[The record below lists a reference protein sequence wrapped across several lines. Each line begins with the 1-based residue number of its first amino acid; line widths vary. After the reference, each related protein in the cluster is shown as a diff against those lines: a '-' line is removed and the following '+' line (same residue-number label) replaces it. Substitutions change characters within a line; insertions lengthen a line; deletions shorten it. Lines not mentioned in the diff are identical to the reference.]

1 MSDEQLDNE
10 FKKRIKEVFD
20 HYEDDTANAGWA
32 LLREKYPEKQSDR
45 AAAWLWR
52 YVGVAALLLA
62 VLSIG
67 LWFNVQHKGAKN
79 LAVKNGGH
87 KGPIV
92 VNPATIVKNTHQ
104 AVDPSAN
111 GARQSQVKVVDG
123 AHHTIT
129 PVVSGPAIVK
139 QNNYSTQHIN
149 NNSIL
154 NNTTINNP
162 TSSAIINNNTQN
174 AVAYQPATATGPTLA
189 AAAAKKPVV
198 GNAQAGTSTALVTN
212 NTNPKSPEISKQPAA
227 PVIAMLD
234 TNKKAPAPI
243 AKKQPDKSIQSL
255 FDNDS
260 KYAAA
265 HNNTNDLKIKARSV
279 VFGVYAATYINY
291 SKGSNNQF
299 NAGGGISAD
308 IKLTENLSIVTGVA
322 IAQNSFN
329 YNTLTSTSPL
339 FPATAMS
346 FNTHGNAADLEQLN
360 PTSKD
365 LNASLV
371 GLDVPIDLKYLFNPK
386 KGNLYVTAG
395 LSSGG
400 FINETYSYSTSY
412 NIDNN
417 TQPTQDATT
426 KRSFDNFYFAKM
438 LNLSFGVGYPMG
450 NGSKLFIEPFVKYPI
465 AGMGDQHILFG
476 SGGVN
481 LKFNFDAPRIKR

>member
-10 FKKRIKEVFD
+10 FKKRMKEVFD
-20 HYEDDTANAGWA
+20 HYEDDTSHEGWA
-32 LLREKYPEKQSDR
+32 LLRERYPEKQSDR
-45 AAAWLWR
+45 VVAWLWR
-52 YVGVAALLLA
+52 YVGVAAVLLA
-62 VLSIG
+62 ALSIG
-67 LWFNVQHKGAKN
+67 LWFNLQHKGAKS
-79 LAVKNGGH
+79 LAVKNAGH

-92 VNPATIVKNTHQ
+92 INPATIVKNTRR
-104 AVDPSAN
+104 AADSSANAAQQSPVEVKN
-111 GARQSQVKVVDG
+111 GAR
-123 AHHTIT
+123 HIIT
-129 PVVSGPAIVK
+129 PGIAGPAIAK
-139 QNNYSTQHIN
+139 QTNYSIRHIN
-149 NNSIL
+149 NKPIVN
-154 NNTTINNP
+154 NNP
-162 TSSAIINNNTQN
+162 ASPSINNNTQN
-174 AVAYQPATATGPTLA
+174 NIAYQPTTTSGPGNSM
-189 AAAAKKPVV
+189 AKKPAAA
-198 GNAQAGTSTALVTN
+198 NAQNGTVIVTTADIPKPAVN
-212 NTNPKSPEISKQPAA
+212 NQQTGSA
-227 PVIAMLD
+227 IAMLD

-265 HNNTNDLKIKARSV
+265 HNNTNDLKIKTRSV

-329 YNTLTSTSPL
+329 YNTLTGTTPV
-339 FPATAMS
+339 FPASAMA
-346 FNTHGNAADLEQLN
+346 FNSYGNAAAREQLS

-365 LNASLV
+365 LNASLI
-371 GLDVPIDLKYLFNPK
+371 GLDVPVDLKYLFNPK
-386 KGNLYVTAG
+386 KGNLYIAAG

-426 KRSFDNFYFAKM
+426 KKSFDNFYFAKM
-438 LNLSFGVGYPMG
+438 LNLSFGIGYPMG

>member
-1 MSDEQLDNE
+1 MYD
-10 FKKRIKEVFD
+10 ICCVG
-20 HYEDDTANAGWA
+20 HIT
-32 LLREKYPEKQSDR
+32 SDR
-45 AAAWLWR
+45 VINAHT
-52 YVGVAALLLA
+52 VMDMPGGTALY
-62 VLSIG
+62 
-67 LWFNVQHKGAKN
+67 F
-79 LAVKNGGH
+79 
-87 KGPIV
+87 
-92 VNPATIVKNTHQ
+92 
-104 AVDPSAN
+104 
-111 GARQSQVKVVDG
+111 
-123 AHHTIT
+123 
-129 PVVSGPAIVK
+129 
-139 QNNYSTQHIN
+139 
-149 NNSIL
+149 
-154 NNTTINNP
+154 
-162 TSSAIINNNTQN
+162 SSAVSRLDLNYLLVT
-174 AVAYQPATATGPTLA
+174 AVAYQPATATNPALA
-189 AAAAKKPVV
+189 TTAAKKPVV
-198 GNAQAGTSTALVTN
+198 VNAQAGTATALITNN
-212 NTNPKSPEISKQPAA
+212 NTNPIPKSPGVSKQPAG

-234 TNKKAPAPI
+234 TSKKAPAPI
-243 AKKQPDKSIQSL
+243 AKKQPDKSIQSM
-255 FDNDS
+255 FDDDS

-265 HNNTNDLKIKARSV
+265 HNNPNDFKVKTRSV

-329 YNTLTSTSPL
+329 YNTLTGTSPL
-339 FPATAMS
+339 FPAAAMATNS
-346 FNTHGNAADLEQLN
+346 YGNAAALQQLT

-371 GLDVPIDLKYLFNPK
+371 GLDVPVDLKYLFNPK
-386 KGNLYVTAG
+386 KGNLYIAAG

-400 FINETYSYSTSY
+400 FINETYNYSSSY

-426 KRSFDNFYFAKM
+426 KKSFDNFYFAKM

>member
-20 HYEDDTANAGWA
+20 HYEDDTAHDGWA
-32 LLREKYPEKQSDR
+32 LLREKYPEQQSNR
-45 AAAWLWR
+45 VVALLWR
-52 YVGVAALLLA
+52 YVGIAAVLLA
-62 VLSIG
+62 VASIG
-67 LWFNVQHKGAKN
+67 LWFNMPHKGAKS
-79 LAVKNGGH
+79 LAVKNGRH
-87 KGPIV
+87 KGAVV
-92 VNPATIVKNTHQ
+92 VNPATIVKNTPQ
-104 AVDPSAN
+104 AADTSVN
-111 GARQSQVKVVDG
+111 IARPSQVKIVDG
-123 AHHTIT
+123 THHDATK
-129 PVVSGPAIVK
+129 VAAGAAIAK
-139 QNNYSTQHIN
+139 QTNYPTHQIN
-149 NNSIL
+149 NNPTVNS
-154 NNTTINNP
+154 NP
-162 TSSAIINNNTQN
+162 ASSTIINNKQNT
-174 AVAYQPATATGPTLA
+174 VAYQPANTASTPFA
-189 AAAAKKPVV
+189 SAPVKTPIV
-198 GNAQAGTSTALVTN
+198 SNAQAGTATALINSNAKPPVVSN
-212 NTNPKSPEISKQPAA
+212 QPTG

-234 TNKKAPAPI
+234 TNKKAPAQV
-243 AKKQPDKSIQSL
+243 ANKQPDKSIQL
-255 FDNDS
+255 MFDRDS
-260 KYAAA
+260 KYTAA
-265 HNNTNDLKIKARSV
+265 HNSTYDVKIKTRSV
-279 VFGVYAATYINY
+279 ILGVYAATYINY

-329 YNTLTSTSPL
+329 YNTLTGTAPVSP
-339 FPATAMS
+339 ASAMALNS
-346 FNTHGNAADLEQLN
+346 YGNAAAREQLS

-371 GLDVPIDLKYLFNPK
+371 GFDVPVDLKYLFNPK
-386 KGNLYVTAG
+386 KGNLYVAAG

-400 FINETYSYSTSY
+400 FINETYNYSTSY

-426 KRSFDNFYFAKM
+426 KKSFDNFYFAKM

-481 LKFNFDAPRIKR
+481 LKFNFDTPRIRR

>member
-20 HYEDDTANAGWA
+20 HYEDDTPHEGWA

-45 AAAWLWR
+45 AAIWLWR
-52 YVGVAALLLA
+52 YASVAAILLA

-67 LWFNVQHKGAKN
+67 LWFSLHHNGVKN

-92 VNPATIVKNTHQ
+92 VNPATIVKNTPR
-104 AVDPSAN
+104 AIDSSAN
-111 GARQSQVKVVDG
+111 IAHQSPVKVVG
-123 AHHTIT
+123 GTQRA
-129 PVVSGPAIVK
+129 VKPAIAGTVIAK
-139 QNNYSTQHIN
+139 QNNYSTHSIN
-149 NNSIL
+149 NKPIV
-154 NNTTINNP
+154 NTNP
-162 TSSAIINNNTQN
+162 TSATIINNNAQN
-174 AVAYQPATATGPTLA
+174 AVAYQPATTTNPALGAPDT
-189 AAAAKKPVV
+189 KKPLV
-198 GNAQAGTSTALVTN
+198 GNAQAGTATALITN
-212 NTNPKSPEISKQPAA
+212 NTNSPVVSKQPTG

-234 TNKKAPAPI
+234 TGKKAPAPI
-243 AKKQPDKSIQSL
+243 AKKQPDKSIQSM

-260 KYAAA
+260 KYMAA
-265 HNNTNDLKIKARSV
+265 HHNTDDFKIKNRSV

-329 YNTLTSTSPL
+329 YNTLTGTSPIV
-339 FPATAMS
+339 PASAAMS
-346 FNTHGNAADLEQLN
+346 FNTHGNAADLEQLS

-371 GLDVPIDLKYLFNPK
+371 GLDVPVDLKYLFNPK
-386 KGNLYVTAG
+386 TGNLYVAAG

-400 FINETYSYSTSY
+400 FINETYNYSTSY

-426 KRSFDNFYFAKM
+426 KKSFDNFYFAKM

-481 LKFNFDAPRIKR
+481 LKFNFDAPKIKR

>member
-10 FKKRIKEVFD
+10 FKKRMKEVFD
-20 HYEDDTANAGWA
+20 NYEDDTPHEGWA
-32 LLREKYPEKQSDR
+32 LLREKYPENQSNR
-45 AAAWLWR
+45 AGAWLWR
-52 YVGVAALLLA
+52 YAGIAAVLLA

-67 LWFNVQHKGAKN
+67 LWFNMPREGAKN
-79 LAVKNGGH
+79 LIVKNGPH

-92 VNPATIVKNTHQ
+92 VNPHAIVKNKQHATG
-104 AVDPSAN
+104 SSSN
-111 GARQSQVKVVDG
+111 IARQQPNTVVNGTPG
-123 AHHTIT
+123 ATKPAIA
-129 PVVSGPAIVK
+129 GPAIAK
-139 QNNYSTQHIN
+139 QNSFSMHHV
-149 NNSIL
+149 
-154 NNTTINNP
+154 NNTPIVNNYP
-162 TSSAIINNNTQN
+162 ASSAAINNNTQN
-174 AVAYQPATATGPTLA
+174 IVAYQPAPASGPNAGTLHVNKPVTGDAQTGVTPPIINNND
-189 AAAAKKPVV
+189 KKP
-198 GNAQAGTSTALVTN
+198 GATKQSTGLVL
-212 NTNPKSPEISKQPAA
+212 
-227 PVIAMLD
+227 AMLD
-234 TNKKAPAPI
+234 TNKKVPAPV
-243 AKKQPDKSIQSL
+243 AKKQPDKSIQSM

-260 KYAAA
+260 RYAAA
-265 HNNTNDLKIKARSV
+265 HNNTNNFKIKTRGV

-299 NAGGGISAD
+299 NAGGGVSAD

-329 YNTLTSTSPL
+329 YNTLTGTSPIV
-339 FPATAMS
+339 PASAAMA
-346 FNTHGNAADLEQLN
+346 FNAHGNAAVLEQLS

-371 GLDVPIDLKYLFNPK
+371 DLDVPVDLKYIFNPK
-386 KGNLYVTAG
+386 KGNLYIAAG

-400 FINETYSYSTSY
+400 FINETYNYSTSY

-426 KRSFDNFYFAKM
+426 KKSFDNFYFAKM
-438 LNLSFGVGYPMG
+438 LNLSFGIGYPMG

-481 LKFNFDAPRIKR
+481 LKFNFDAPKIKR